1 MEARAHVYVG
11 GRVQGVFFRYETQMR
26 ARRLGVKGWVR
37 NLSDGR
43 VEAVFEG
50 DREKIEEML
59 EFCKRGP
66 PGAQVTNLTVKWE
79 EPTGE
84 FSDFEIRYW

>member
-1 MEARAHVYVG
+1 
-11 GRVQGVFFRYETQMR
+11 VQGVFFRYETQMR